1 MAERH
6 MGSKKEKKSL
16 IKPIAISAVF
26 LLFIFLAGNFFIWKI
41 NYQDKVYPGIK
52 IGDLDLSG
60 LTFTEAKDLI
70 TTRTQEIEKA
80 GLKFQ
85 SSEKTAI
92 LETNIT
98 AFSPD
103 LFYQVL
109 SFDTERAAR
118 LAFGNES
125 DRIFIRYLLIKFKLK
140 SFDDIRLETDSGKPI
155 HNLNREKIETFLN
168 ENFQEL
174 NIEPENAYLSLTS
187 KETTEFKLKTNQ
199 EKIGKKI
206 NYDDVWEELW
216 VNLDNL
222 KNETIILKTQSQ
234 YPTVKQTDISG
245 LEPEAQKIISRGDLN
260 LRWQEAEDK
269 NTTAKYW
276 KIKPDKLITWVS
288 VQKVGDKLALS
299 LDQEKIKQYL
309 KAEASPE
316 IDKEAIQPRFEIKDG
331 RVTSW
336 QIGKNGRQ
344 VDLEA
349 SAAKITE
356 EFLNGKNEI
365 DLIAKDITGESL
377 AADNNFQIKEIIGT
391 GHSVFTGSPAN
402 RRHNIKVGADSL
414 HGLLIKPGENFSLIN
429 ALGNIDGAAGYL
441 QELVIKGNKTVP
453 EYGGGLCQIGTTV
466 FRTALAAGLPITQR
480 QNHSYR
486 VSYYEPAG
494 TDATIYDP
502 QPDLRFINDTG
513 NYILIQARIVKNDL
527 YFDFWGVKDGRV
539 ATTTYPTIYNI
550 VKPEPT
556 KIVETEDLKPGVKK
570 CTESSHNGA
579 DAYFDYKVTYPEGA
593 TTTPVQETRFKS
605 HYVPWQ
611 AVCLVGKTATSTAT
625 STNATTSSSTT
636 PVAASSSATS
646 EAASSS
652 TATSSATGN

>member
-6 MGSKKEKKSL
+6 MGSKKEKKSV
-16 IKPIAISAVF
+16 IMPIAISAVF
-26 LLFIFLAGNFFIWKI
+26 LLLIFLAGNFFIWKN
-41 NYQDKVYPGIK
+41 NYQDKIYPGIK
-52 IGDLDLSG
+52 ISG
-60 LTFTEAKDLI
+60 LNLGGRTLAEAKDLI
-70 TTRTQEIEKA
+70 IARTQEIEKT
-80 GLKFQ
+80 GLNFQ
-85 SSEKTAI
+85 SSEKTVT
-92 LETNIT
+92 LESTTSSFNADLAYQIFYFDAEET
-98 AFSPD
+98 A
-103 LFYQVL
+103 QV
-109 SFDTERAAR
+109 
-118 LAFGNES
+118 AFGNES
-125 DRIFIRYLLIKFKLK
+125 GRTFIKYLLNRFKLK
-140 SFDDIRLETDSGKPI
+140 GAQEIKPVYTLNKDRVTSFLE
-155 HNLNREKIETFLN
+155 
-168 ENFQEL
+168 ENFKEL
-174 NIEPENAYLSLTS
+174 NIEPGNAYFSLANS
-187 KETTEFKLKTNQ
+187 EADDYKLKNNQ
-199 EKIGKKI
+199 EKIGKRI
-206 NYDDVWEELW
+206 NYEAVLEEVI

-222 KNETIILKTQSQ
+222 KNETIVLKTQSQ

-260 LRWQEAEDK
+260 LRWQEAGEET
-269 NTTAKYW
+269 TTAKYW

-502 QPDLRFINDTG
+502 QPDLRFVNDTG

-527 YFDFWGVKDGRV
+527 YFDFWGVKDGRI

-556 KIVETEDLKPGVKK
+556 KIVETEDLKPGEKK

-593 TTTPVQETRFKS
+593 TTTPIQETHFKS

-636 PVAASSSATS
+636 PIATSSSTTS
-646 EAASSS
+646 GTASSS
-652 TATSSATGN
+652 TATSSAVGN